1 MCGVVWRHTLLI
13 SCDSRKLAR
22 SPATISR
29 REISHHEPLLIAASS
44 GTASTQYSQVQTP
57 TQLRP
62 RPRLSKP
69 RAPRVITRP
78 TPARPAVFISLS
90 RLLDR
95 FVESV
100 SILSV
105 CARCPKAHKAKG
117 TSPAQCDAQLSS
129 SRLND
134 RAEGLWLLGLGVG
147 CFPSCEARVE
157 ALRLNP
163 IGQEIRRVAAL
174 QVDRL
179 HEAVDDGRS
188 V

>member
-1 MCGVVWRHTLLI
+1 MYT
-13 SCDSRKLAR
+13 
-22 SPATISR
+22 
-29 REISHHEPLLIAASS
+29 HHAPY
-44 GTASTQYSQVQTP
+44 T
-57 TQLRP
+57 
-62 RPRLSKP
+62 RLF
-69 RAPRVITRP
+69 
-78 TPARPAVFISLS
+78 FISLS

-95 FVESV
+95 VVESV

-134 RAEGLWLLGLGVG
+134 RAEGLWLLLGLWVG
-147 CFPSCEARVE
+147 CLPSPKARVE

>member
-1 MCGVVWRHTLLI
+1 VFL
-13 SCDSRKLAR
+13 K
-22 SPATISR
+22 SR
-29 REISHHEPLLIAASS
+29 REISHHVLMIAASS
-44 GTASTQYSQVQTP
+44 GAASTQHWSKLRLNSDRDRGFQRAARSACTCTHVYS
-57 TQLRP
+57 
-62 RPRLSKP
+62 P
-69 RAPRVITRP
+69 RAPHSAVLYLSLPSARSSRRV
-78 TPARPAVFISLS
+78 L
-90 RLLDR
+90 
-95 FVESV
+95 VESV

-147 CFPSCEARVE
+147 CFPSREARVE

>member
-1 MCGVVWRHTLLI
+1 MFL
-13 SCDSRKLAR
+13 K
-22 SPATISR
+22 SR
-29 REISHHEPLLIAASS
+29 REISHHVLMIAASS
-44 GTASTQYSQVQTP
+44 GAASTQHWSK
-57 TQLRP
+57 LRLNSDRSIRP
-62 RPRLSKP
+62 RPRLSKGREYTHVYSP
-69 RAPRVITRP
+69 RAHTRLF
-78 TPARPAVFISLS
+78 FISLS

-95 FVESV
+95 VVESV

-147 CFPSCEARVE
+147 CFPSREARVE

>member
-1 MCGVVWRHTLLI
+1 MFL
-13 SCDSRKLAR
+13 K
-22 SPATISR
+22 SR
-29 REISHHEPLLIAASS
+29 REISHHVLMIAASS
-44 GTASTQYSQVQTP
+44 GAASTQHWSK
-57 TQLRP
+57 LRLNSDRDRGFQRAARSACTHHAP
-62 RPRLSKP
+62 HTRLF
-69 RAPRVITRP
+69 
-78 TPARPAVFISLS
+78 FISLS

-95 FVESV
+95 VV
-100 SILSV
+100 SSPYRFCRSALAV
-105 CARCPKAHKAKG
+105 ARCPKAHKAKG

>member
-1 MCGVVWRHTLLI
+1 MFL
-13 SCDSRKLAR
+13 K
-22 SPATISR
+22 SR
-29 REISHHEPLLIAASS
+29 REISHHVLMIAASS
-44 GTASTQYSQVQTP
+44 GAASTQHWSK
-57 TQLRP
+57 LRLNSDRDRGFQRAARSACTHVTHHAP
-62 RPRLSKP
+62 HTRLF
-69 RAPRVITRP
+69 
-78 TPARPAVFISLS
+78 FISLS

-95 FVESV
+95 VVESV

-147 CFPSCEARVE
+147 CFPSREARVE

>member
-1 MCGVVWRHTLLI
+1 MCGVVWRLLI
-13 SCDSRKLAR
+13 SCDAREAREVAGDYFSPRNLASRA
-22 SPATISR
+22 PFDR
-29 REISHHEPLLIAASS
+29 RFKRHRVNA
-44 GTASTQYSQVQTP
+44 VRCTP

-69 RAPRVITRP
+69 RAPRVLTTRP

>member
-1 MCGVVWRHTLLI
+1 MFL
-13 SCDSRKLAR
+13 K
-22 SPATISR
+22 SR
-29 REISHHEPLLIAASS
+29 REISHHVLMIAASS
-44 GTASTQYSQVQTP
+44 GAASTQHWSK
-57 TQLRP
+57 LRLNSDRDRGFQRAARSACTHHAP
-62 RPRLSKP
+62 HTRLF
-69 RAPRVITRP
+69 
-78 TPARPAVFISLS
+78 FISLS

-95 FVESV
+95 VVESV

-147 CFPSCEARVE
+147 CFPSREARVE